1 MKAIPIFIQLLLLSL
16 ITSCNHA
23 QKDNFN
29 ISTSI
34 FGETPQGTAML
45 YHLESPDGMSVD
57 ISNYGGTI
65 VRWRVPEKAG
75 DTTDIVLGY
84 DLLSDYLDSP
94 HYFGGITGRYT
105 NRIAHAEFT
114 SEGEQYPLRPN
125 DGPHQLHGGLKGFDK
140 VLWKAETSQT
150 DSSAILR
157 LHYISP
163 HLAEGYPGNLQV
175 SATYQ
180 LKRDHRL
187 EILFEAQT
195 DQTTLCNISQN
206 VAFNLNGSGSMLD
219 HRLRIHADRYT
230 PVDSLLIPTGEQ
242 RPVASSPFDFR
253 EFRSIGDRI
262 TQEHPQLQH
271 GNGYDHNFVLLK
283 SPEQLALAAE
293 VQANTL
299 QLELWTNHPGLQLY
313 TGNFLSPRVRGK
325 NQQIY
330 DFRNGFSLT
339 PQHFPDSPHHPT
351 FPPAI
356 LAPGQ
361 TYRHSILF
369 KIKSL

>member
-1 MKAIPIFIQLLLLSL
+1 
-16 ITSCNHA
+16 
-23 QKDNFN
+23 
-29 ISTSI
+29 
-34 FGETPQGTAML
+34 
-45 YHLESPDGMSVD
+45 
-57 ISNYGGTI
+57 
-65 VRWRVPEKAG
+65 
-75 DTTDIVLGY
+75 
-84 DLLSDYLDSP
+84 
-94 HYFGGITGRYT
+94 
-105 NRIAHAEFT
+105 
-114 SEGEQYPLRPN
+114 
-125 DGPHQLHGGLKGFDK
+125 
-140 VLWKAETSQT
+140 
-150 DSSAILR
+150 
-157 LHYISP
+157 
-163 HLAEGYPGNLQV
+163 
-175 SATYQ
+175 
-180 LKRDHRL
+180 
-187 EILFEAQT
+187 
-195 DQTTLCNISQN
+195 
-206 VAFNLNGSGSMLD
+206 
-219 HRLRIHADRYT
+219 
-230 PVDSLLIPTGEQ
+230 VDSLLIPTGEQ

-313 TGNFLSPRVRGK
+313 TGNFLSPRVKGK

-339 PQHFPDSPHHPT
+339 PQHFPDSPHQPT